1 MENFQ
6 LSELINLI
14 GGGTPRRSESDYWN
28 GDIPWLSV
36 KDFNNDRRFVD
47 TSEESIT
54 QLGFEKSSTK
64 LLNPGMIIISARG
77 TVGELAQLKTQMA
90 FNQSCYGIDANS
102 EYLENDYLYYLLKI
116 KN

>member
-36 KDFNNDRRFVD
+36 KDFNNDSRFVD

-54 QLGFEKSSTK
+54 QLGFEKSSTEVFRIA
-64 LLNPGMIIISARG
+64 MRS
-77 TVGELAQLKTQMA
+77 
-90 FNQSCYGIDANS
+90 DAETRN
-102 EYLENDYLYYLLKI
+102 
-116 KN
+116 